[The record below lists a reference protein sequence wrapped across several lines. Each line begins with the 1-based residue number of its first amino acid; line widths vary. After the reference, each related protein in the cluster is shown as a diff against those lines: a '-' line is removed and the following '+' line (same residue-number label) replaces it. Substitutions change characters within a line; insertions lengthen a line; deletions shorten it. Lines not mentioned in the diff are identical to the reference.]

1 MILTS
6 NLGSSYILDGIDEKT
21 GEINPEAKE
30 QVSKLLKQSFRPE
43 FLNRLDEIVYYKP
56 LTKSNVT
63 GIIDLLVASLSKRIE
78 DRRLR
83 LTITDK
89 AKDFIVDHGYDP
101 VYGARPL
108 KRYLQSKVET
118 LLAKKMLESDLE
130 PNSEL
135 IVEER
140 DGDLTVVVRKPDEK
154 KN

>member
-1 MILTS
+1 M
-6 NLGSSYILDGIDEKT
+6 
-21 GEINPEAKE
+21 
-30 QVSKLLKQSFRPE
+30 
-43 FLNRLDEIVYYKP
+43 
-56 LTKSNVT
+56 
-63 GIIDLLVASLSKRIE
+63 LVASLSKRIE